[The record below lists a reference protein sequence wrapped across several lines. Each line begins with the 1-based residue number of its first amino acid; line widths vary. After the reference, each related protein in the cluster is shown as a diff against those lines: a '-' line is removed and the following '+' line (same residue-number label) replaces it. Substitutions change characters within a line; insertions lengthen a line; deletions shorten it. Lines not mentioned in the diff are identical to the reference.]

1 MKETAAAPSLSAV
14 AGLIGEAA
22 RAEVLT
28 ALLADRALSAT
39 ELAAVAGVSKS
50 TLSAHLDKLLRGGL
64 LAVARQGRHRYF
76 RLAHADVARALES
89 LLGVAARTAPLARGG
104 GAPLRQGPAD
114 PALRKARVCYDHL
127 AGELGV
133 FVYER
138 LVRAGGL
145 GPPSEPA
152 EGEALLALTARGAR
166 LFAALGIDVEAL
178 RRARRALC
186 RPCLD
191 WSERRYHIAGH
202 VGAEI
207 CRVCIERGWL
217 ARQRGSRALRIT
229 AAGRRGFREIFGVQL
244 AAPEVWKQRRPYLHT

>member
-104 GAPLRQGPAD
+104 GAPLRLGPSD

-152 EGEALLALTARGAR
+152 EGEAFLALTARGAR

-178 RRARRALC
+178 RRGRRALC

-191 WSERRYHIAGH
+191 WSERRHHLAGALG
-202 VGAEI
+202 GALLDRITEL
-207 CRVCIERGWL
+207 RW
-217 ARQRGSRALRIT
+217 ARRACHSRALVFT
-229 AAGRRGFREIFGVQL
+229 PAGEAELRRAF
-244 AAPEVWKQRRPYLHT
+244 APR